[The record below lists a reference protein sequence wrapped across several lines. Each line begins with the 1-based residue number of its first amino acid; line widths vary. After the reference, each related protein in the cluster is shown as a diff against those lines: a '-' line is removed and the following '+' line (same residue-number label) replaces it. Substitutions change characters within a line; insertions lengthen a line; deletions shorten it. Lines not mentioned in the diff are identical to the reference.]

1 VRTAAYCVL
10 RAVCSVAFVLV
21 VAPPAAAQSTPEL
34 TEASVAAFV
43 RAMGPVSAE
52 MQRLWGLRRDVTRDI
67 AVQRGDSVRECRDP
81 KREQELLKP
90 GTAMG
95 MPIDEYT
102 KLMEAAVRGDAAA
115 RRKVDSIG
123 KLMTAASKSV
133 TSRSSDCERT
143 TPPQEFFVRRREASR
158 AELERLG
165 WRAPDSYGT
174 MRTTGR
180 AVYFAARL
188 DSIALANAGG
198 MMSATELRSIHER
211 LRSALGDLSTNS
223 LSAAE
228 RAVVAR
234 HREALERIME
244 GLSK

>member
-1 VRTAAYCVL
+1 MRIALLAL
-10 RAVCSVAFVLV
+10 LLG
-21 VAPPAAAQSTPEL
+21 PAAHAQSTPPL
-34 TEASVAAFV
+34 TEANVASFV
-43 RAMGPVSAE
+43 RAMGPTAAE
-52 MQRLWGLRRDVTRDI
+52 ARRLWGLRRDVTRDI
-67 AVQRGDSVRECRDP
+67 AVQRIDSLRACRDP
-81 KREQELLKP
+81 KREQEVLKP

-133 TSRSSDCERT
+133 TSRSNECERT
-143 TPPQEFFVRRREASR
+143 TPPQEFFVRRRDASR

-165 WRAPDSYGT
+165 WSSESRQT
-174 MRTTGR
+174 MTTTGR
-180 AVYFAARL
+180 TVYFGARL
-188 DSIALANAGG
+188 DSIALANSDGTLSAAG
-198 MMSATELRSIHER
+198 LRAMYER
-211 LRSALGDLSTNS
+211 LRAS
-223 LSAAE
+223 LHDSSNGTSSAAE

-234 HREALERIME
+234 HRERLERIME